1 MNPKWR
7 IKDGKDTDLHVNSV
21 MMRSTKTLKIL
32 FLFQFFLLCSLSF
45 TAVLVDDDDSVTLSR
60 GTSAAVSFH
69 LPGTLCSPSQ
79 RSASRRVEQ

>member
-1 MNPKWR
+1 MAIN
-7 IKDGKDTDLHVNSV
+7 
-21 MMRSTKTLKIL
+21 
-32 FLFQFFLLCSLSF
+32 FFTSMH
-45 TAVLVDDDDSVTLSR
+45 VDDDDSVTLSR

>member
-7 IKDGKDTDLHVNSV
+7 IKDGMDTDLHMNSV
-21 MMRSTKTLKIL
+21 MRSTIS
-32 FLFQFFLLCSLSF
+32 FQFFTSMH
-45 TAVLVDDDDSVTLSR
+45 VDDDDSVTLSR